1 MDPMIDASEVRDD
14 PDASR
19 FVYDGAGQQAELVYR
34 RRGDRLV
41 LVHTEVPVALEGQG
55 IGGRLV
61 EAAVGYAAGHGL
73 TVVPSCPFARS
84 WLDRHPEVA
93 ARVPV
98 DQPR

>member
-1 MDPMIDASEVRDD
+1 MIDASQVRDD

-19 FVYDGAGQQAELVYR
+19 FAYEGAGQRAELSYR

-41 LVHTEVPVALEGQG
+41 LVHTEVPVDLEGQG
-55 IGGRLV
+55 IGGQLV
-61 EAAVGYAAGHGL
+61 EAAVDYAAGHGL

-84 WLDRHPEVA
+84 WLDRHPELA